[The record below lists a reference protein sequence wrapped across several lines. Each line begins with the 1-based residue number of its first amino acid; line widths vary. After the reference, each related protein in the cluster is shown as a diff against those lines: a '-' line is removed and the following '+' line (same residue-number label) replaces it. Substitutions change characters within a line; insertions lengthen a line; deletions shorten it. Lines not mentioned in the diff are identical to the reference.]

1 MTKEEETRI
10 EEEAQEYINNDL
22 TEKQTAEKLGINRR
36 TLQLHL
42 KKLTIINQELYNL
55 VLKKKESNIKT
66 GRIKG
71 GQIGKI
77 TGPNYTRE
85 DALEK
90 AQGIIDNLYTYEE
103 AAAIY
108 GIPRSTIYEMVHSD
122 FVPENIKMQ
131 LDLVAARNNR
141 EKNAKGNII

>member
-1 MTKEEETRI
+1 MTKEEEIRI

-22 TEKQTAEKLGINRR
+22 TERQTAEKLGINRR

-42 KKLTIINQELYNL
+42 KKLAIINQELYNL

-71 GQIGKI
+71 GHIGKI
-77 TGPNYTRE
+77 TGPTYTKE
-85 DALEK
+85 DANIV
-90 AQGIIDNLYTYEE
+90 ANGIIRESYTYEE
-103 AAAIY
+103 AAITY
-108 GIPRSTIYEMVHSD
+108 GVPKSTIYEMVHSD
-122 FVPENIKMQ
+122 LVPEETKML

-141 EKNAKGNII
+141 NKNAKGNAL